1 MQYTNRISR
10 IRSKLA
16 YLEIEALLFFDMKNI
31 RYLTGFSGSDGALI
45 VGKNKLILMVDGRYL
60 TQSKREVKKAEILE
74 HNDKIEGIIREVT
87 GLGLHEVGFE
97 SGAISFDSYSNL
109 RDRLEEVKL
118 RPISEDISSIRA
130 LKDKNEIES
139 IKKAAEISSRALIAT
154 LDLVRPGVRE
164 RDVALELEYRMRE
177 EGAEKISFETIV
189 ASGENAALP
198 HAKPGYRKFEDGD
211 FIVIDYGAVYD
222 GYNSD
227 ETCTFIIG
235 NVTAGQKEIYGIVK
249 DAHDKAVD
257 SVRAGIPCREVDRIA
272 RNHIENAGLGKYF
285 PHGTGHGVGL
295 DVHEAPRL
303 FTKSEGYLEK
313 GMVVTIEP
321 GVYIP
326 DQWGVRIE
334 DMVLVKENGC
344 EVLTKTPKELR
355 ILG

>member
-16 YLEIEALLFFDMKNI
+16 HLEIEALLFFDMKNI
-31 RYLTGFSGSDGALI
+31 RYLTGFSGSDGTLI
-45 VGKNKLILMVDGRYL
+45 VGKNKSILIVDGRYV

-74 HNDKIEGIIREVT
+74 YNDKIEGSVREVISS
-87 GLGLHEVGFE
+87 GLHKVGFE
-97 SGAISFDSYSNL
+97 SGAINFDSYISL
-109 RDRLEEVKL
+109 SDRLVDVEL
-118 RPISEDISSIRA
+118 RPISEEISSIRA
-130 LKDKNEIES
+130 VKDKNEIES
-139 IKKAAEISSRALIAT
+139 IKKAAEISSRALIST

-164 RDVALELEYRMRE
+164 RDVALELEYRMRGD
-177 EGAEKISFETIV
+177 GAEKVSFETIV
-189 ASGENAALP
+189 ASGENTALP
-198 HAKPGYRKFEDGD
+198 HATPGYRKFEQGD
-211 FIVIDYGAVYD
+211 FVVIDYGAVYD
-222 GYNSD
+222 GYHSD
-227 ETCTFIIG
+227 ETYTFVIG
-235 NVTAGQKEIYGIVK
+235 SVTDRQKEIYGIVK

-257 SVRAGIPCREVDRIA
+257 SVRAGVSCREIDRIA
-272 RNHIENAGLGKYF
+272 RSHIENAGLGKYF
-285 PHGTGHGVGL
+285 SHGTGHGVGL

-326 DQWGVRIE
+326 SQWGVRIE